1 MEKISVSI
9 RVRPLSRPELAKG
22 SPWHA
27 EANTVALCTT
37 AGAVVSGHSFSFD
50 SVFEHDVKT
59 LDIYK
64 QDTKDIITSTVYGFN
79 GTVFA
84 YGQTS
89 SGKTYTM
96 RGTPEEPGIIP
107 LAVHDVFS
115 HIQEA
120 TTREFL
126 LRVSYME
133 IYNEEINDLLA
144 PENRKLQIHESLERG
159 TFVAGLREEIVVT
172 PEQVLEILESGEA
185 HRHIGETNMNVYSSR
200 SHSIFRMVIESRDK
214 SMDDVDNTQKDRRVD
229 AVRVSTLN
237 LVDLAGSERI
247 AKTGAEGARLKEGTH
262 INKSLM
268 TLGTVINK
276 LSEGTERNGGHVPY
290 RDSKL
295 TRILQSALGGNAK
308 TAIIC
313 NITPAAIHVDETRG
327 TLLFASRAKKI
338 TNCAQVN
345 EVLTDAALLKRQK
358 REIEELRLKLQES
371 HSPHLEEEILLL
383 RNEMLKIE
391 LERERMVVELQEE
404 RAAQVEAE
412 RRIRE
417 QEQKIENLSTM
428 VINSAIDDRNVDR
441 AIVVKPGVLPADKR
455 MNNLARW
462 YVRVSVLPVESIV
475 TGCHALLMSE
485 SSGSSEVTENQPAQ
499 MQKFD
504 LKELT
509 LTCALQMEKRSGIG
523 KDLGDAQADFL
534 RKRTCRTAH
543 LPPTF
548 ESLVEGDKVPALKA
562 IISRLSSPGVVPSLS
577 SKGDEVPIA
586 IPAEAHIQSKALAV
600 TPKSSGRPVKMPL
613 SDQARRHTKR
623 QSLTPAYSST
633 RARWQLGTKTPK
645 NDTATRTSSR
655 KENVHPHLDRRTKSL
670 GDSAQLIS
678 QLQAQVRNLETEKA
692 CMERELEHV
701 TELASSQQKSAQE
714 HVDELQVE
722 MLELRKAL
730 AKSEGQYLAATG
742 EASMTEVATEVG
754 TVDMGHADQLEEQA
768 DIEQELVAERAYVVQ
783 MRDLMEQEIALL
795 KDSLLQLSEELHLL
809 EMTRKEEG
817 ELRDNAWQEIDLL
830 NMHLK
835 HWPSASDHHSA
846 LKDGP
851 TITCRNSG
859 PSLAELEERL
869 RCSEADRDRLAKLA
883 EGLAAQWE
891 SSAGNGLEAEN
902 QVEALQTELER
913 IVDENGRLKNALLEA
928 TADLDELHCDVKKLK
943 GLLAESDHVVSV
955 KSTESAD
962 RQVALLKAE
971 AHNEQLTKELK
982 VLEVEKA
989 KREEEHRELE
999 CALTGTISN
1008 LREELANMELQI
1020 GATSQELDTSIA
1032 KLEHVTHAKE
1042 EVDGQMLAG
1051 KALAE
1056 EIASKLEVCQQQHYH
1071 EVQLLR
1077 AELGGLRKEVAAAKA
1092 LPAGLEKERDSQRKE
1107 LEKLRGK
1114 LKDVDAKLKTALQDK
1129 SSLQTEKAN
1138 IEREVKV
1145 LRGQSSLLQRDIDR
1159 RESTVDKRRESMAQ
1173 GLNKAKSQLSSIEQA
1188 LQYKCTELEK
1198 TCFDLQMLQ
1207 EANKGLEAS
1216 NMELEAARIDA
1227 ESKLQ
1232 TAESN
1237 LSTLREE
1244 TGNLMLQLEKATR
1257 LQHDA
1262 EQGFAAAEKDLQEA
1276 RQECVLMASKLQT
1289 FEKRCSEAE
1298 RRILEL
1304 EVVEKEMKQVTEELT
1319 EAHFKFEEDKA
1330 QMSSREQELGSELEL
1345 VRSNVITAN
1354 AECSKLK
1361 EQLRHAEVTV
1371 LYEQVKQESE
1381 ELQRSITK
1389 EREHNTME
1397 SHKLAE
1403 AYELQKERFVSEL
1416 EMMQENAKELTKQ
1429 QALSTQSAEEAIQ
1442 ASKEKEEL
1450 LLRREEHL
1458 SMMLQQSMAQLAV
1471 LQSADLEKEAKLAK
1485 LLAECK
1491 RLEETVDKLSKQTE
1505 LLQLQYQG
1513 AVHEVRMQTSIIKQ
1527 AEEAAASAELIFLE
1541 ELETA
1546 RSQLGKAE
1554 QQLQDA
1560 KLEAARM
1567 RDTMDISQA
1576 VKQSEQA
1583 SRAEVV
1589 ATKDTLRQ
1597 AQRRLQEADAQIDE
1611 LKEVAGEANA
1621 EVNKLRQKLRE
1632 VESQEQM
1639 LRSTRTGL
1647 DTPGRRRLISQSE
1660 AQAKKNRILE
1670 ERLAEAGLQLEE
1682 QGDVNDRLRKE
1693 LDANE
1698 SRHQE
1703 LAIELTERN
1712 RMLLLRLRKAEEG
1725 LLYMRDR
1732 GARRL
1737 EKLHLEE
1744 QLAAGAAELAESH
1757 GQRRRAVAELEAL
1770 QLQVGKLET
1779 SIKVQQGRSRSTGG
1793 SSETSGPFVLG
1804 RSSLE
1809 EEDGDDEHSKGE
1821 ELNPHGARGDEAG
1834 MAQDRGDGDAPHRRE
1849 ARQELGRVL
1858 PAVDACGS

>member
-22 SPWHA
+22 SPWRA
-27 EANTVALCTT
+27 EANTVALCTS

-64 QDTKDIITSTVYGFN
+64 KDTKDIITSTVYGFN

-327 TLLFASRAKKI
+327 TLLFASRAKTI

-404 RAAQVEAE
+404 RAAQAEAE
-412 RRIRE
+412 RRIRV

-441 AIVVKPGVLPADKR
+441 WSKKGHRRETWCPPRGQTDEQSGQMMER
-455 MNNLARW
+455 R
-462 YVRVSVLPVESIV
+462 PV
-475 TGCHALLMSE
+475 
-485 SSGSSEVTENQPAQ
+485 
-499 MQKFD
+499 F
-504 LKELT
+504 
-509 LTCALQMEKRSGIG
+509 G
-523 KDLGDAQADFL
+523 KDSGDAQADFL
-534 RKRTCRTAH
+534 RKRTCRVAH

-548 ESLVEGDKVPALKA
+548 ESLVEGDKVPTLKG
-562 IISRLSSPGVVPSLS
+562 ITSRLSSPGMVPLLS

-586 IPAEAHIQSKALAV
+586 TPAEAHDQSKALAV
-600 TPKSSGRPVKMPL
+600 TPKGSGRPVKMPL

-645 NDTATRTSSR
+645 NDTATRTGTR
-655 KENVHPHLDRRTKSL
+655 KENVHPQLDRRTKSL
-670 GDSAQLIS
+670 GDSAQLIN

-722 MLELRKAL
+722 MLELREAL
-730 AKSEGQYLAATG
+730 AKSEGRCLAAIG
-742 EASMTEVATEVG
+742 EASLTEVAAEIGNVE
-754 TVDMGHADQLEEQA
+754 MGHADQLEELA
-768 DIEQELVAERAYVVQ
+768 DIEQELVAERAYGVQ
-783 MRDLMEQEIALL
+783 MRYLMEQEIALL
-795 KDSLLQLSEELHLL
+795 KDSLLDLSEELHLL
-809 EMTRKEEG
+809 GKTRKEEG

-830 NMHLK
+830 NVQLK
-835 HWPSASDHHSA
+835 HWPSSSDHHSA
-846 LKDGP
+846 LKDGL
-851 TITCRNSG
+851 TNTCRNTG

-913 IVDENGRLKNALLEA
+913 IVDENGRLNNALFEA
-928 TADLDELHCDVKKLK
+928 TADLDELHSDVKKLK
-943 GLLAESDHVVSV
+943 GLLAESDHVVNI

-971 AHNEQLTKELK
+971 AHTEQLTEELK
-982 VLEVEKA
+982 VLGEEKA
-989 KREEEHRELE
+989 KQEEEKRELE
-999 CALTGTISN
+999 CALTGTIDN
-1008 LREELANMELQI
+1008 LRNELAEVELQLS
-1020 GATSQELDTSIA
+1020 TTCQELDTAIA
-1032 KLEHVTHAKE
+1032 KLEHVTHEKE
-1042 EVDGQMLAG
+1042 EVEGQMLAG
-1051 KALAE
+1051 KALTE
-1056 EIASKLEVCQQQHYH
+1056 EMASKLEVCQQQHFH

-1077 AELGGLRKEVAAAKA
+1077 AELGGMRKEVATAKA

-1114 LKDVDAKLKTALQDK
+1114 LKEVDSKLKTALQDK
-1129 SSLQTEKAN
+1129 SCLQTEKAN

-1216 NMELEAARIDA
+1216 NLELEAARIDA

-1232 TAESN
+1232 IAESN

-1244 TGNLMLQLEKATR
+1244 IGNLTLQLEKSTR
-1257 LQHDA
+1257 LQQEA
-1262 EQGFAAAEKDLQEA
+1262 EQGFAAVEKDLQEA
-1276 RQECVLMASKLQT
+1276 RQECVLLASMLQKC
-1289 FEKRCSEAE
+1289 EKRFSEAE
-1298 RRILEL
+1298 SRILEL

-1330 QMSSREQELGSELEL
+1330 QMTSREQELGSELEL
-1345 VRSNVITAN
+1345 VKSEAIAAT

-1361 EQLRHAEVTV
+1361 EQLRHADVRTTEVTV

-1381 ELQRSITK
+1381 ELQRVITK

-1397 SHKLAE
+1397 SQKMAE
-1403 AYELQKERFVSEL
+1403 AYEQQKEKLVSEL
-1416 EMMQENAKELTKQ
+1416 ETMQTNAKELAKQ
-1429 QALSTQSAEEAIQ
+1429 QAISSH
-1442 ASKEKEEL
+1442 KEKEEL

-1458 SMMLQQSMAQLAV
+1458 SLMLQQSMAQLAV

-1491 RLEETVDKLSKQTE
+1491 RLEESVDNLNKQAE
-1505 LLQLQYQG
+1505 LLQSQYQG
-1513 AVHEVRMQTSIIKQ
+1513 AVHDVRKQTSIIKQ
-1527 AEEAAASAELIFLE
+1527 AEEAAASAERIFLE

-1546 RSQLGKAE
+1546 RSQVGKAE
-1554 QQLQDA
+1554 RQLQDA

-1567 RDTMDISQA
+1567 RDAMDISQA

-1611 LKEVAGEANA
+1611 LKKVAGEANA

-1639 LRSTRTGL
+1639 LRSARTGL

-1698 SRHQE
+1698 SRHKE

-1770 QLQVGKLET
+1770 QLQWLTSRPSQVGTLEA
-1779 SIKVQQGRSRSTGG
+1779 SFKVQQGPSR
-1793 SSETSGPFVLG
+1793 
-1804 RSSLE
+1804 
-1809 EEDGDDEHSKGE
+1809 
-1821 ELNPHGARGDEAG
+1821 
-1834 MAQDRGDGDAPHRRE
+1834 
-1849 ARQELGRVL
+1849 
-1858 PAVDACGS
+1858 